1 MSKTVVPCGT
11 AADSDMLHLAMV
23 EMWHVICLAN
33 HLMRVIWNELSPAR
47 RIKLSQALNSG

>member
-23 EMWHVICLAN
+23 EMWHVLYIAN
-33 HLMRVIWNELSPAR
+33 HLTIAIWNELSPAR